1 MIGIIMVVAA
11 TLLVIGCGR
20 PESLPARNE
29 KRKRR

>member
-11 TLLVIGCGR
+11 TLLLVSCGR
-20 PESLPARNE
+20 PESLPLRTE